1 MSAAKLEL
9 APKVTPVDWALVE
22 SCAQHLE
29 VLQSGSATA
38 QEDSATHLLTTVYD
52 PFSSWIAPDSATTE
66 QLLALFRLSQALA
79 ELNAKDA
86 KDADNEVEVRDEAI
100 KKLKSEEK
108 TLRLQ
113 IKELNEEN
121 EDMAQEL
128 KKGGSSTGVS
138 KSERL
143 QFEQEIEQLRRKLTV
158 AVELSEKERSTADA
172 VRVELDKCMRDLQA
186 SEAALDK
193 FKRDAE
199 QNRMRLE
206 MEREDAQT
214 KEDRAREQQMKL
226 RQQSKDT
233 LRNVKELEAL
243 SKKHQE
249 LLDEKVKV
257 DAQLIEYS
265 REVVN
270 LNQDLEVARVSL
282 LEAEQQL
289 VARTREVETLR
300 VRSKDVTVQMSRR
313 DEEDQRRLQEM
324 NQQILSVKQIVEQER
339 QQNKEMKL
347 AITRLRG
354 ENERLKLESSADH
367 MRQKVQ
373 ELERNLD
380 QLQSKLQNSQAECL
394 ASHLAGDQLKKSL
407 DEANRKVSN
416 STTLTLFVTM
426 FLYFCS
432 SMTQVFSCNKRL
444 PSAKKSSRKSHR
456 KKTMH

>member
-1 MSAAKLEL
+1 MSAVKLEF
-9 APKVTPVDWALVE
+9 APKNTPVDWALVS
-22 SCAQHLE
+22 SCAQHLDNLYE
-29 VLQSGSATA
+29 GSAAA
-38 QEDSATHLLTTVYD
+38 QDAAATHLLTDVFD
-52 PFSSWIAPDSATTE
+52 PFSRWTTPSSATVE
-66 QLLALFRLSQALA
+66 QLLSLFRLSQALA
-79 ELNAKDA
+79 ELSVKDA
-86 KDADNEVEVRDEAI
+86 KDADDEVLARDDII
-100 KKLKSEEK
+100 KKLKIEEK

-121 EDMAQEL
+121 EEMAEEL
-128 KKGGSSTGVS
+128 KRGGSSSGVN
-138 KSERL
+138 KSERIQL
-143 QFEQEIEQLRRKLTV
+143 EQEIEQLRRKLNV
-158 AVELSEKERSTADA
+158 AVELSEKERSSADA
-172 VRVELDKCMRDLQA
+172 VRVDLEKCMRDLKT
-186 SEAALDK
+186 SEDALDK

-233 LRNVKELEAL
+233 LRHVKELEAL

-249 LLDEKVKV
+249 LLDDKVKV

-270 LNQDLEVARVSL
+270 LNQDLEVARVAL

-289 VARTREVETLR
+289 VVRTREVDNLR
-300 VRSKDVTVQMSRR
+300 LRSKDVTLQMSRR

-324 NQQILSVKQIVEQER
+324 NQQISAVKQVVEQER

-367 MRQKVQ
+367 MRQKVLD
-373 ELERNLD
+373 LERNLE
-380 QLQSKLQNSQAECL
+380 QLQSKLQNSQADCL
-394 ASHLAGDQLKKSL
+394 TSHLACDQLKKSL
-407 DEANRKVSN
+407 EEANRKV
-416 STTLTLFVTM
+416 TIPLFPLSAP
-426 FLYFCS
+426 FL
-432 SMTQVFSCNKRL
+432 
-444 PSAKKSSRKSHR
+444 
-456 KKTMH
+456 

>member
-1 MSAAKLEL
+1 MSAEKIEM
-9 APKVTPVDWALVE
+9 APKITPIDWALVD
-22 SCAQHLE
+22 SCAQHVEALYT
-29 VLQSGSATA
+29 GAPAA
-38 QEDSATHLLTTVYD
+38 QNDAAAHLLDTVFD
-52 PFSSWIAPDSATTE
+52 PFAAWIAPESATPE
-66 QLLALFRLSQALA
+66 QLLSLFRLSQALA
-79 ELNAKDA
+79 ELKGVDA
-86 KDADNEVEVRDEAI
+86 KDADAEVLVRDDAI
-100 KKLKSEEK
+100 KKMKREEAS
-108 TLRLQ
+108 LRLK

-128 KKGGSSTGVS
+128 QKGGSSTGVS

-143 QFEQEIEQLRRKLTV
+143 QFEQEIEQLRRKLTL
-158 AVELSEKERSTADA
+158 ATELAEKERSSADA
-172 VRVELDKCMRDLQA
+172 VRVDFDKCMRDLKT
-186 SEAALDK
+186 SEDALDK

-233 LRNVKELEAL
+233 MRNVKELEAL

-249 LLDEKVKV
+249 LLDEKAKV
-257 DAQLIEYS
+257 DAQLLEYS

-282 LEAEQQL
+282 LESEQQL
-289 VARTREVETLR
+289 VARTREVESLR
-300 VRSKDVTVQMSRR
+300 VRSKDVTLQMSRR
-313 DEEDQRRLQEM
+313 DEDDQRRLQEM

-373 ELERNLD
+373 ELERNLE

-394 ASHLAGDQLKKSL
+394 ASHLTGDQLKKSL
-407 DEANRKVSN
+407 DEANRKV
-416 STTLTLFVTM
+416 TK
-426 FLYFCS
+426 
-432 SMTQVFSCNKRL
+432 QHARHL
-444 PSAKKSSRKSHR
+444 PLPPPPGFDTFAAG
-456 KKTMH
+456 

>member
-1 MSAAKLEL
+1 MAAGFCSSDFSLPHRQAPRAFGLTMSAVKLEL
-9 APKVTPVDWALVE
+9 APKITPVDWALVD
-22 SCAQHLE
+22 SCAQHLD
-29 VLQSGSATA
+29 VLNNGSANA
-38 QEDSATHLLTTVYD
+38 QEDAATYLLTAVFD
-52 PFSSWIAPDSATTE
+52 PFSSWIAPDNATPE
-66 QLLALFRLSQALA
+66 QLLSLFRLSQALA

-86 KDADNEVEVRDEAI
+86 KDADAEIEIRDEAI

-108 TLRLQ
+108 ALRLQ
-113 IKELNEEN
+113 MKELNEEN
-121 EDMAQEL
+121 EDMAEEL
-128 KKGGSSTGVS
+128 KKGGSSSGVS
-138 KSERL
+138 KSERV
-143 QFEQEIEQLRRKLTV
+143 QFDQEIEQLRRKLNT
-158 AVELSEKERSTADA
+158 AVELAEKERSSADA
-172 VRVELDKCMRDLQA
+172 VRVDLDKCMRDLKA
-186 SEAALDK
+186 SEDALDK

-270 LNQDLEVARVSL
+270 LNQDLEVARMSL

-289 VARTREVETLR
+289 VTRTRELDILR
-300 VRSKDVTVQMSRR
+300 LRSKDVTLQMSRR
-313 DEEDQRRLQEM
+313 DEEDQQRLQEM

-373 ELERNLD
+373 ELERNLE

-394 ASHLAGDQLKKSL
+394 ASHVAGDQLKKSL
-407 DEANRKVSN
+407 DEAHRKVN
-416 STTLTLFVTM
+416 FGHDLLHA
-426 FLYFCS
+426 
-432 SMTQVFSCNKRL
+432 
-444 PSAKKSSRKSHR
+444 PSPIF
-456 KKTMH
+456 